1 MEEGATQI
9 VTFARHADVV
19 LDDHVH
25 CLELIGGADFGRL
38 FILGRQGASIG
49 RSAPADIV
57 LEDSEV
63 SRAHCRLSLDGDEL
77 MVTDLNS
84 PNGTFID
91 GARVTGTAPLPV

>member
-38 FILGRQGASIG
+38 FILGRQGPASGAARLPTLRWRIS
-49 RSAPADIV
+49 RSPEPIAASACAGGV
-57 LEDSEV
+57 HTRRHRTHL
-63 SRAHCRLSLDGDEL
+63 RR
-77 MVTDLNS
+77 
-84 PNGTFID
+84 
-91 GARVTGTAPLPV
+91 